1 MADTLLNY
9 ASCCNVINNYSNY
22 CSQLH
27 YTREMGAVADV
38 DGNRRHAPY
47 YDSNFTQDIIIN
59 TKDKKNLSKDI
70 AHT

>member
-1 MADTLLNY
+1 
-9 ASCCNVINNYSNY
+9 
-22 CSQLH
+22 
-27 YTREMGAVADV
+27 MGAVADV